1 MTAPPIATSL
11 SPADR
16 AALERLAKGESR
28 AAFRARA
35 VLALA
40 DGKGVAEA
48 ARSVRVTEKT
58 VRAALARFRKGGVGG
73 LRPK

>member
-1 MTAPPIATSL
+1 MTPPPKAISL

-40 DGKGVAEA
+40 DGNGIAEA
-48 ARSVRVTEKT
+48 
-58 VRAALARFRKGGVGG
+58 
-73 LRPK
+73 